1 MSDDLKLKLDPNSAD
16 KETLQKLPG
25 VGPELA
31 ERIIAARPFDRAED
45 LIRVQGIGKAALARN
60 KLYLVIEESS
70 GGAELDIEKDQ
81 AMLEPEARLDEGAS
95 DKPKVKVGEK
105 ATQDKD
111 KPIHPKSHASAAEP
125 KAPKA
130 LKRPET
136 KSVPKPAAESTA
148 REPRFNQMDTLWLI
162 FGSVILSV
170 VFSVILNLM
179 ILGGINGTLNFGR
192 HRAIKELSSLIG
204 QASGDLE
211 DLSGHI
217 EGIERR
223 LDALEGLSGRMVSI
237 EDQVDSL
244 TAEVNEALVEVAD
257 LKGAMDELSQT
268 TKEMEEQIGI
278 FDTFLK
284 GLNLLMLDLLP
295 AEESEAPPVP

>member
-1 MSDDLKLKLDPNSAD
+1 MNDDLELNLDPNSAD
-16 KETLQKLPG
+16 KEALQKLPG

-45 LIRVQGIGKAALARN
+45 LIRVQGIGKAALARI
-60 KLYLVIEESS
+60 KSYLVIEESS
-70 GGAELDIEKDQ
+70 EGAELEIEKDQ
-81 AMLEPEARLDEGAS
+81 ATLEPEARLDEEAS
-95 DKPKVKVGEK
+95 DKPKEK
-105 ATQDKD
+105 ASETAAKAGEEPI
-111 KPIHPKSHASAAEP
+111 KPESHAIAAGP
-125 KAPKA
+125 QAPKA
-130 LKRPET
+130 AKRPLA
-136 KSVPKPAAESTA
+136 KSVPKPAIESTA
-148 REPRFNQMDTLWLI
+148 REPRFSRTDTLWLI
-162 FGSVILSV
+162 FGSVIFSV

-179 ILGGINGTLNFGR
+179 ILGGINGTLNFGH

-211 DLSGHI
+211 DLTGHI

-244 TAEVNEALVEVAD
+244 TAEVNEAIVEVAD

-278 FDTFLK
+278 FDAFLK
-284 GLNLLMLDLLP
+284 GLNSLMSDLLP

>member
-1 MSDDLKLKLDPNSAD
+1 MNDDLELNLDPNSAD
-16 KETLQKLPG
+16 KEALQKLPG

-45 LIRVQGIGKAALARN
+45 LIRVQGIGKAALARI
-60 KLYLVIEESS
+60 KSYLVIEESS
-70 GGAELDIEKDQ
+70 EGAELEIEKDQ
-81 AMLEPEARLDEGAS
+81 ATLEPEARLDEEAS
-95 DKPKVKVGEK
+95 DKPKEK
-105 ATQDKD
+105 ASETAAKAGEEPI
-111 KPIHPKSHASAAEP
+111 KPESHAIAAGP
-125 KAPKA
+125 QAPKA
-130 LKRPET
+130 AKRPLA
-136 KSVPKPAAESTA
+136 KSVPKPAIESTA
-148 REPRFNQMDTLWLI
+148 REPRFSRTDTLWLI
-162 FGSVILSV
+162 FGSVIFSV

-179 ILGGINGTLNFGR
+179 ILGGINGTLNFGH

-211 DLSGHI
+211 DLTGHI

-244 TAEVNEALVEVAD
+244 TAEVNEAIVEVAD

-284 GLNLLMLDLLP
+284 GLNSLMSDLLP